1 MKLNLTSSSFLSF
14 FPCTTSSPEACT
26 TGSYHEAGVDVTF
39 VLSSIFA
46 FFRLRVLIQGV
57 FKRKGKMKLNRTS
70 SFFLSFL
77 PMHDL
82 KSRGRVSEEE
92 KQKETRNKVGY
103 RHKRMKHR
111 AEAHPQPN

>member
-57 FKRKGKMKLNRTS
+57 LKKRSQR
-70 SFFLSFL
+70 
-77 PMHDL
+77 DL
-82 KSRGRVSEEE
+82 VNSHVHLCGCQDPIKSYIDP
-92 KQKETRNKVGY
+92 GY
-103 RHKRMKHR
+103 DKS
-111 AEAHPQPN
+111 